1 MRATAK
7 MPGLACEYCRFE
19 TGDGLE
25 LQGLLVEPRRK
36 SGRAVVHVHGW
47 DGNCYEN
54 RFIDH
59 AARAATATGY
69 GFFAFNN
76 RGHDYIAD
84 ILRPGTGDYLQLGGM
99 YERLADC
106 IPDIGAALDSVARR
120 GYRQVILQGHSHGA
134 IKATHYVATRRDRR
148 VRGLVLLSPSDDL
161 GWGRKLMGKRFDAAC
176 RTAGRLV
183 KAGRVRELLPE
194 GMFSYPVSAGTFLD
208 AFGPDSIAAMF
219 NLSRTER
226 REFPELGSIRVPV
239 LVAAGTVEEAF
250 VGSANDYLAAIR
262 TALANAPLVTTA
274 VISGAP
280 HNYLGKEAQLAA
292 VLKHWLCKQA
302 SQKPKVKGQRS
313 KPKDVRAGRKS
324 AIDNRR
330 FPNG

>member
-1 MRATAK
+1 MRVTSR
-7 MPGLACEYCRFE
+7 MSGLACEYCRFE

-25 LQGLLVEPRRK
+25 LQGLLVEPQSRT
-36 SGRAVVHVHGW
+36 GRAVVHVHGW

-59 AARAATATGY
+59 AARAATAAGY

-106 IPDIGAALDSVARR
+106 IPDIGAALDFVARR

-134 IKATHYVATRRDRR
+134 IKAAHYCVTRVDRR

-161 GWGRKLMGKRFDAAC
+161 GWGRKLMGRRFDAA
-176 RTAGRLV
+176 RRAAGRLL
-183 KAGRVRELLPE
+183 KAGRGRELLPAA
-194 GMFSYPVSAGTFLD
+194 MFPYPVSAGTFLD

-219 NLSRTER
+219 NVSRTER
-226 REFPELGSIRVPV
+226 REFPELGRIEVPV
-239 LVAAGTVEEAF
+239 LAAAGTVDEAF
-250 VGSANDYLAAIR
+250 VGPAAEYLAAIR
-262 TALANAPLVTTA
+262 KRLANAPAVTTA

-292 VLKHWLCKQA
+292 VLRRWLVRQ
-302 SQKPKVKGQRS
+302 SRS
-313 KPKDVRAGRKS
+313 NAEVRMQSAECRTKRKNRKS
-324 AIDNRR
+324 TTGNRR
-330 FPNG
+330 LIRG